1 MGVPVNSGLSACS
14 RPALPATL
22 STEVSATSSAG
33 RPRPGPR
40 PEPSARPRAATW
52 PPSTAPGRT
61 SSSGSWAGLSGC
73 GWGGGG
79 PAALGG
85 PALTSPGRTAQPGT
99 TITGTEASQITI
111 SKMKTAQSSTPRER
125 PGTTTIVLSSPL
137 LLSANRAGSVAQED
151 PPQAAPSTVVSTGLG
166 TAASVPGIWRTT
178 GITELSGARG
188 TAPGDMADVSGNITD
203 NII

>member
-1 MGVPVNSGLSACS
+1 M
-14 RPALPATL
+14 
-22 STEVSATSSAG
+22 
-33 RPRPGPR
+33 
-40 PEPSARPRAATW
+40 AA
-52 PPSTAPGRT
+52 AP
-61 SSSGSWAGLSGC
+61 
-73 GWGGGG
+73 
-79 PAALGG
+79 GG

-111 SKMKTAQSSTPRER
+111 SKMKTAQSSIPRELL
-125 PGTTTIVLSSPL
+125 GTTTIVLSSPL

-151 PPQAAPSTVVSTGLG
+151 PPPPLTVVSTGLG

-188 TAPGDMADVSGNITD
+188 TAPGDTADVSGNITE